1 MRIRI
6 LEPEVSKEYDGWDF
20 DHWKYISSME
30 IESYDRFI
38 KFLEFIKEKDKDVK
52 VGADYYSVIDY
63 HFNFPEDDECVPSL
77 DVFVCG
83 AY

>member
-30 IESYDRFI
+30 VQSYDRFI
-38 KFLEFIKEKDKDVK
+38 KFLEFIKEKDKDIK
-52 VGADYYSVIDY
+52 IGKDYYSVIDY
-63 HFNFPEDDECVPSL
+63 HLNFPENDESVPSL
-77 DVFVCG
+77 DIFVCG